1 MVLLQGTQK
10 KEYWLFC
17 KVCTGEH
24 LVHSLLNLLGYLA
37 AQKYI
42 TFLHLEQPSEVS
54 TIDNLGKL
62 LISISSESHA
72 SIACLA
78 IFFTKKV
85 LTHMQC
91 SCVPRPHFLH
101 PPESE
106 EYGYYSIGWRETTL
120 HVCKQGS
127 FLPGHSARPYRLS
140 ACVRDYNPGS
150 ESHSPWSWFS
160 VTIECNI
167 GGPGENVLCW
177 GSYSQTMRVGRS
189 AGMELPPSV

>member
-1 MVLLQGTQK
+1 MFFLQETQK

-37 AQKYI
+37 AQKYV
-42 TFLHLEQPSEVS
+42 TFLHLEQPSKVS

-127 FLPGHSARPYRLS
+127 FLPGHRAIPYGLS
-140 ACVRDYNPGS
+140 ACIRDYNPGEW
-150 ESHSPWSWFS
+150 ES
-160 VTIECNI
+160 
-167 GGPGENVLCW
+167 
-177 GSYSQTMRVGRS
+177 
-189 AGMELPPSV
+189 